1 MATENNNDLHL
12 DVYLAHSE
20 LHYNGQKTV
29 FKEGR
34 QSYNAQARY
43 NKVTSMLERGYLE
56 SMYQNCGDIDTSC
69 LSEQFKKQ
77 LKDLVDGITSEVG
90 RALVGLAFLQIT
102 IKSIV
107 PDQSIRLHKGSTRNG
122 SFSWVEGISMRTI
135 DSNYNAPFLR
145 EKGLLNINKF
155 GIMMTRSLAENYPYS
170 RLYKAEMRGPFD
182 TWIKVVDE
190 LETGSVDCK
199 AALAYMM
206 SLLINKSN
214 KFEQI
219 AEETLATLHAYQRF
233 SFATI
238 ESLLIRFFTETKY
251 SARAFEVVIHSF
263 MQAYSKLRYTDL
275 DLVPM
280 SQMRSANKKHGNV
293 GDVELKEGRR
303 IVEAWDAKY
312 GKSYLYDE
320 LDELRD
326 KLDNNPGVLIA
337 GFIVDDILDIK
348 AEIEEKAY
356 EVSMTT
362 DTDVRLYTFKDWI
375 NYKLEGVSEQDKPH
389 LAKEWLTAVVE
400 SFARKRLDIAPI
412 DEPCEGWLMDL
423 QSLIRYQLL

>member
-1 MATENNNDLHL
+1 MAKENYDELHL

-20 LHYNGQKTV
+20 LHYNGQKTI

-34 QSYNAQARY
+34 QSNNAQARY
-43 NKVTSMLERGYLE
+43 NKVTDLLEKGYLE
-56 SMYQNCGDIDTSC
+56 TMYQKCGEIDTSS

-107 PDQSIRLHKGSTRNG
+107 PTQSIRLHKGSTRKG

-135 DSNYNAPFLR
+135 DSNYNGPFLR

-190 LETGSVDCK
+190 LETGSVDCT
-199 AALAYMM
+199 AALAYLM
-206 SLLINKSN
+206 SLLINKSK

-219 AEETLATLHAYQRF
+219 ANDTLNTLRACRNF
-233 SFATI
+233 NFNTV
-238 ESLLIRFFTETKY
+238 ENLFIRFFTETKY

-263 MQAYSKLRYTDL
+263 MQAYSALGYTDL

-326 KLDNNPGVLIA
+326 KLEANPGVLLA
-337 GFIVDDILDIK
+337 GFIVDDSLDLK
-348 AEIEEKAY
+348 AEIEEKAD
-356 EVSMTT
+356 EVSITT
-362 DTDVRLYTFKDWI
+362 DTDVRLYTFKEWV
-375 NYKLEGVSEQDKPH
+375 NSKLDEVPERERTA

-400 SFARKRLDIAPI
+400 SFARRRLEIAPI
-412 DEPCEGWLMDL
+412 DEPCEGWLSDL
-423 QSLIRYQLL
+423 QRLMRVL

>member
-1 MATENNNDLHL
+1 MAKEKFDELHL

-20 LHYNGQKTV
+20 LHYNGHKTI
-29 FKEGR
+29 FKEGK
-34 QSYNAQARY
+34 QSNNARARY
-43 NKVTSMLERGYLE
+43 KKVTDLLERGYLE
-56 SMYQNCGDIDTSC
+56 TMYQKCGEIDTSS

-90 RALVGLAFLQIT
+90 RGLAAVAFLQIT
-102 IKSIV
+102 IKSIA
-107 PDQSIRLHKGSTRNG
+107 PGQSIRLHKGSTRNG
-122 SFSWVEGISMRTI
+122 SFSWVEGISMRVI

-145 EKGLLNINKF
+145 EKGLLNYNKF
-155 GIMMTRSLAENYPYS
+155 GSMMTRSLAENYPYS

-190 LETGSVDCK
+190 LETGTVDST

-219 AEETLATLHAYQRF
+219 ANDTLNTLRACRNF
-233 SFATI
+233 NFNTV
-238 ESLLIRFFTETKY
+238 ENLLIRFFTETKY

-263 MQAYSKLRYTDL
+263 MQAYSKMGYTDL
-275 DLVPM
+275 DLAPM

-293 GDVELKEGRR
+293 GDVELKDGSS

-326 KLDNNPGVLIA
+326 KLVANPGVLVA
-337 GFIVDDILDIK
+337 GFIVDDRLDLK
-348 AEIEEKAY
+348 AEIKEKAD
-356 EVSMTT
+356 EVSFTT
-362 DTDVRLYTFKDWI
+362 DTDVRLYTFKEWV
-375 NYKLEGVSEQDKPH
+375 NSKLEEVPKRKWTA

-400 SFARKRLDIAPI
+400 SFARRRLDIAPI
-412 DEPCEGWLMDL
+412 DEPCEGWLSDL
-423 QSLIRYQLL
+423 QSLIRVL

>member
-1 MATENNNDLHL
+1 MKKENYDELHL

-20 LHYNGQKTV
+20 LHYNGQKTI

-34 QSYNAQARY
+34 QSSNAQARY
-43 NKVTSMLERGYLE
+43 NKVTDLLEKGYLE
-56 SMYQNCGDIDTSC
+56 TMYQKCGEIDTSG
-69 LSEQFKKQ
+69 LSEPFKKQ
-77 LKDLVDGITSEVG
+77 LKDLVFGITSEVG

-107 PDQSIRLHKGSTRNG
+107 PSQSIRLHKGSTRNG

-190 LETGSVDCK
+190 LESGTVDCY

-219 AEETLATLHAYQRF
+219 ANDTLNSLRACRNFDFNA
-233 SFATI
+233 I
-238 ESLLIRFFTETKY
+238 ENLLIRFFTETKY

-263 MQAYSKLRYTDL
+263 MQAYSKMEYTDL

-326 KLDNNPGVLIA
+326 KLEANPGVLLA
-337 GFIVDDILDIK
+337 GFIVDDSLDLK

-356 EVSMTT
+356 EVSVTS
-362 DTDVRLYTFKDWI
+362 DTDVRLYTFKQWVKF
-375 NYKLEGVSEQDKPH
+375 KLEEVPEKDRTT

-400 SFARKRLDIAPI
+400 SFARRRLDIAPI
-412 DEPCEGWLMDL
+412 DEPCEGWLSDL
-423 QSLIRYQLL
+423 QSLIQVL